1 METKAAEEHHPDP
14 VPRDPDLPRIS
25 DTTLAFFAG
34 GALFVTAVALI
45 VLLDQ

>member
-1 METKAAEEHHPDP
+1 METKAPEEHHPDP
-14 VPRDPDLPRIS
+14 VPGDPDLPTIS

-45 VLLDQ
+45 ALLDQ